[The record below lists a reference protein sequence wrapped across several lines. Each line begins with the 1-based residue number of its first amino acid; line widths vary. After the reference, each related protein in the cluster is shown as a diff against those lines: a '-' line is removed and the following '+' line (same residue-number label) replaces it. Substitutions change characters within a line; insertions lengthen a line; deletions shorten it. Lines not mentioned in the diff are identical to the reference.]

1 MVSGV
6 CRASTPQSL
15 GIPVLADPLGV
26 GQNIWDH
33 VESGLIYY
41 VDVGNVVSIYIYPN
55 LIAEIVEEY
64 LFDRAGPVCSFRFDF
79 NGWTK
84 LL

>member
-1 MVSGV
+1 M
-6 CRASTPQSL
+6 
-15 GIPVLADPLGV
+15 
-26 GQNIWDH
+26 WDD

-41 VDVGNVVSIYIYPN
+41 VDVGNVVSIYIDPN